1 MQNTPIQHSISLEE
15 AIQLTSRFQANRPA
29 DMSICE
35 TFEKD
40 SVRTMLQ
47 AYGAEKMRIYY
58 GEKEDGSICAV
69 LVAADEAGNDILP
82 GVNRLDNNQ
91 TDDEGDE
98 YILENSYK
106 CPPACPPESP
116 LNNH

>member
-1 MQNTPIQHSISLEE
+1 MQNIPHSIPLAE
-15 AIQLTSRFQANRPA
+15 AIELTSRFQADRLA

-40 SVRTMLQ
+40 SVRKMLQ
-47 AYGAEKMRIYY
+47 AEGADKLRIYY
-58 GEKEDGSICAV
+58 GRKEDGSICAV
-69 LVAADEAGNDILP
+69 LVAADGAGNDLLP
-82 GVNRLDNNQ
+82 KANKSVNQQNEE
-91 TDDEGDE
+91 EGDE